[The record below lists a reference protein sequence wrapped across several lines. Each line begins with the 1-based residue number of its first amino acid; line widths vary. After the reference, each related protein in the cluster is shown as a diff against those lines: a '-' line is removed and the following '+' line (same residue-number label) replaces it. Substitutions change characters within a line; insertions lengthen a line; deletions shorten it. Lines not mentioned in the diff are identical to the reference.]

1 MVQELRVVPSLLVAP
16 MTSMDRIRRADERRL
31 WDAEGYA
38 VAASWA
44 GAYSTTLR
52 AVTGPCRAKV
62 LVACR
67 AAIAK
72 ELRDK
77 GWTLSQIG
85 ELLGSRHHTTVM
97 NLLEAT

>member
-1 MVQELRVVPSLLVAP
+1 
-16 MTSMDRIRRADERRL
+16 MTGLERIRQADERRH
-31 WDAEGYA
+31 WDVEGFTVMRA
-38 VAASWA
+38 WA
-44 GAYSTTLR
+44 DSYSTTMR

-72 ELRDK
+72 ELRGK

-97 NLLEAT
+97 NLLGDA